1 MNKRR
6 MLLAL
11 VIAPLI
17 PVLAVILLPA
27 LLGQKIFGNWLP
39 FAILSGLVTSYLGA
53 IAFGGPLI
61 SLLRKF
67 GRLNI
72 ISVSLAGAASGAVV
86 LCLFMNLF
94 GLMLGSQPS
103 VNSVTLVWGAGLGLT
118 VAIFFC
124 LIAGITSHSSSSR
137 P

>member
-17 PVLAVILLPA
+17 PVVAVILLPA
-27 LLGQKIFGNWLP
+27 LLGQQIFGNWLP
-39 FAILSGLVTSYLGA
+39 FAILFGLVTSYLGA
-53 IAFGGPLI
+53 IAFGVPLI

-72 ISVSLAGAASGAVV
+72 ISVSLVGAASGSVV
-86 LCLFMNLF
+86 LCLSMNLF
-94 GLMLGSQPS
+94 GFMLGSQPS
-103 VNSVTLVWGAGLGLT
+103 VNLATLVWGAGLGLT
-118 VAIFFC
+118 VAIPFC
-124 LIAGITSHSSSSR
+124 LIAGITSHSSSLR